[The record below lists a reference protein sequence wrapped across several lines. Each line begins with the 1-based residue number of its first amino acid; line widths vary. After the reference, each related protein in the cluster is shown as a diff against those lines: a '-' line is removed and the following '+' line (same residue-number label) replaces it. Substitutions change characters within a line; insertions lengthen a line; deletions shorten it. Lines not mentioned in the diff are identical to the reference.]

1 MAISYWARNKYPQ
14 AIDALK
20 LNTEKHP
27 EVQMPGIAWEKRMR
41 WQVIKRMRF

>member
-1 MAISYWARNKYPQ
+1 MDISYWAKKKFDE

-27 EVQMPGIAWEKRMR
+27 DNRKYLGQSG
-41 WQVIKRMRF
+41 